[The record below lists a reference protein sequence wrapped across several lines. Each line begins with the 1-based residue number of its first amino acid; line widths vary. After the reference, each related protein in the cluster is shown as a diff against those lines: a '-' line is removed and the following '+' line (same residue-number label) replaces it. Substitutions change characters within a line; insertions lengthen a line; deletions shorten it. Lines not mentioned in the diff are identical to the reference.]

1 MYIYIITSRVT
12 FRILAIASV
21 DLQLKLVVIEV
32 KSDEEFLRFQDS
44 KLYPRHSTDR

>member
-1 MYIYIITSRVT
+1 MHFNIITSRIT
-12 FRILAIASV
+12 FSILARATV

-44 KLYPRHSTDR
+44 KLYSRHSTDR